1 MPVIDNFPGRL
12 REECEAAYDE
22 DLDEVFDVG
31 SVRQALETRLKTL
44 ESELHQ
50 VHVVLYV
57 VLCVV
62 CMWFVRVYCDAFC
75 VYIYCT

>member
-1 MPVIDNFPGRL
+1 MQTVELKFNCFFLMPVIDNFPGRL

-50 VHVVLYV
+50 VRGAAARRRRA
-57 VLCVV
+57 V
-62 CMWFVRVYCDAFC
+62 CTC
-75 VYIYCT
+75 